1 MEFFTY
7 VSNNYIY
14 ILNLLV
20 GHIGLTAM
28 AVGFA
33 ILIGVPL
40 GILISYVKP
49 INKPI
54 MGTAN
59 IIQAIPSIALLGL
72 MIPLFGIG
80 EVPAVIAV
88 TLYSLLPIIK
98 NTYTGISNI
107 SPMTNEVAKG
117 IGLNGL
123 QRLFKVQIP
132 LALPIIMA
140 GVRISAV
147 TAVGLMTMA
156 AYIGADGLGKLV
168 FSGISSMNTA
178 KIFAGAIPA
187 CILAL
192 LVDFIFSLVEK
203 LVTPKGIALKS
214 AKVVSKKKEK
224 KQRMMQKI
232 SLITICSLLV
242 VIIILPTALTPKYD
256 IVIGS
261 KTATEPEIM
270 NYIMAE
276 YIEEKTDLKV
286 KAKTGLGDTQ
296 PLYGALKS
304 QQIDIVMG
312 YTGTVYCSVLGHTV
326 EKGVD
331 LDDMLEVL
339 RVEMLE
345 EYDVEILEPENFNN
359 TYTFAMK
366 KETADR
372 YNIKTF
378 SDLSIVINTHPDE
391 MVLGSTFMFADSS
404 RLDGLVGV
412 ENEYGFTM
420 EEANVRTMDSATR
433 YVAVDNDEVQFIDA
447 YSTDGLLAQYEL
459 VVIEDDRNFFPAYN
473 MVPIIRKPILDK
485 YPELSCCN
493 DIKDIMTN
501 EVMAE
506 LNYQVDV
513 LHKDPQIVAHEFLV
527 AQGLVS

>member
-1 MEFFTY
+1 MEFFNY
-7 VSNNYIY
+7 VANNYLY
-14 ILNLLV
+14 MLNLLV
-20 GHIGLTAM
+20 DHIALTAI

-33 ILIGVPL
+33 ILIGVPM

-49 INKPI
+49 ASKPV

-107 SPMTNEVAKG
+107 SPLTIEVSKG

-123 QRLFKVQIP
+123 QRLFRVQIP

-168 FSGISSMNTA
+168 LSGISSMNTA

-192 LVDFIFSLVEK
+192 VVDYFFSLVEK
-203 LVTPKGIALKS
+203 LVTPKGIAIKTGK
-214 AKVVSKKKEK
+214 AISKKKEK
-224 KQRMMQKI
+224 NQRIYQRI
-232 SLITICSLLV
+232 ALSSLAAILIA
-242 VIIILPTALTPKYD
+242 VIIIPYALTPKYD
-256 IVIGS
+256 VVIGS
-261 KTATEPEIM
+261 KTATEPEIL
-270 NYIMAE
+270 NYVMAE

-286 KAKTGLGDTQ
+286 QRKTGLGDTQ

-304 QQIDIVMG
+304 KQIDIVIG
-312 YTGTVYCSVLGHTV
+312 YTGTIYCSVLGHEV
-326 EKGVD
+326 EQGTD
-331 LDDMLEVL
+331 LNDMLVVL
-339 RVEMLE
+339 KAEMAS
-345 EYDVEILEPENFNN
+345 EYDVDILEPEKFNN

-366 KETADR
+366 KEVADQ
-372 YNIKTF
+372 YNLKTF
-378 SDLSIVINTHPDE
+378 SDLAVAINTNPDAF
-391 MVLGSTFMFADSS
+391 VLGSTFMFAEPT

-412 ENEYGFTM
+412 EKEYGFTM
-420 EEANVRTMDSATR
+420 EEQNVRTMDSATR
-433 YVAVDNDEVQFIDA
+433 YIAIDNNEVQFIDA
-447 YSTDGLLAQYEL
+447 YSTDGLLAQYQL
-459 VVIEDDRNFFPAYN
+459 VVLEDDKNFFPAYN
-473 MVPIIRKPILDK
+473 MVPVIRKPILEQ
-485 YPELSCCN
+485 YPELTCVN
-493 DIKDIMTN
+493 DLKDILTN
-501 EVMAE
+501 EVMAN

-513 LHKDPQIVAHEFLV
+513 LHKDPQIVAHEFLLD
-527 AQGLVS
+527 QGLVK